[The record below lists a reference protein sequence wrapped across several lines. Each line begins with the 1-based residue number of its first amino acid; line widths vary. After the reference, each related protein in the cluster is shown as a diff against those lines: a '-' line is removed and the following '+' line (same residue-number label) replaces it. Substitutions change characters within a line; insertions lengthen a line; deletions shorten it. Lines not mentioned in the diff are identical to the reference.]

1 MITLRCSALP
11 LFLRCAGSVRGD
23 VRVSEWNEATDM
35 GTAVHD
41 ALARYIKGLPVDLP
55 SVASLHGVDEGEM
68 SMLWHMGLKIWGAL
82 HPGGKHKSES
92 ERHLAAMIGPNLEL
106 TGTADVITQ
115 SWSGVDG
122 WQTGGDGTMAV
133 QVLDWKTGRRDA
145 DHREQLMGYAALALL
160 NYPEAAYALGRIVWL
175 RTDETEIYSL
185 TRADLVHWRE
195 RLLAKVKETEYRP
208 GPHCQYCPRQH
219 SCPAHQEMQRGAL
232 AVIGGAAGPG
242 VLDLTQL
249 GAAEKLALYH
259 KAKSVAALAA
269 TVLDEVRGHVRSV
282 GPIEAEGTKLQ
293 IVEETRRALKPAEA
307 WPVLQKYLGDA
318 QLSECVTVSL
328 SKAEDAAAKGQPR
341 GEGAKRTRAMLA
353 DLNTAQAIG
362 TTTIQKLTERRS

>member
-11 LFLRCAGSVRGD
+11 LFMRCAGSVRGE

-41 ALARYIKGLPVDLP
+41 ALARYIKGLPVDQA
-55 SVASLHGVDEGEM
+55 SVASLHGVDEGEL
-68 SMLWHMGLKIWGAL
+68 SMLFHMGMKMWGAL

-92 ERHLAAMIGPNLEL
+92 ERRLTAMVGPSLEL

-122 WQTGGDGTMAV
+122 WQVGGDGTMAV
-133 QVLDWKTGRRDA
+133 EVLDWKTARRDA

-160 NYPEAAYALGRIVWL
+160 NHPEAAYAFGRIAWL
-175 RTDETEIYSL
+175 RTDETEVYSL
-185 TRADLVHWRE
+185 TRGDMVHWRE
-195 RLLAKVKETEYRP
+195 RLLGKVEETEYRP
-208 GPHCQYCPRQH
+208 GPHCQYCPRHH

-232 AVIGGAAGPG
+232 AVVGAPRVSLAEMSSP
-242 VLDLTQL
+242 
-249 GAAEKLALYH
+249 EKLSLYH
-259 KAKSVAALAA
+259 KAKSVRALAD
-269 TVLDEVRGHVRSV
+269 TVLDEVRSHVQAT
-282 GPIEAEGTKLQ
+282 GPIEDNGIKLQ
-293 IVEETRRALKPAEA
+293 IIEETRRSLKPAPA
-307 WPVLQKYLGDA
+307 WPVLQKYLNEEQFA
-318 QLSECVTVSL
+318 ECVTVSL
-328 SKAEDAAAKGQPR
+328 SRAEDAAAKGQPR